1 MYEGPKT
8 EIADMIVLILSKGA
22 REDLPI
28 EWILSQSPDRDRRI
42 AKDKGSRVLQVNKM
56 GMFKGTQYK

>member
-22 REDLPI
+22 SEDLPI
-28 EWILSQSPDRDRRI
+28 EWILNQSPDRDRRI
-42 AKDKGSRVLQVNKM
+42 AREKGSRVLQVNKM